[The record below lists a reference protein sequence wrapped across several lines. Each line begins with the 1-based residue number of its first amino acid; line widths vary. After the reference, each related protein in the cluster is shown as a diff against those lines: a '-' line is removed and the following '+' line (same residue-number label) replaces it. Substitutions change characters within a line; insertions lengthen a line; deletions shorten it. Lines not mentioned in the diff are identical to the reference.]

1 MRLMMG
7 IAAGVFFGNVLS
19 ALFWGILERIGV
31 YW

>member
-7 IAAGVFFGNVLS
+7 IAVGVFLGNVLS
-19 ALFWGILERIGV
+19 ALFWGMLESIGV